1 MRSSPESVKDLFSK
15 WKQESCN
22 IRFMLGGPPAT
33 VIGTATVEETEGDF
47 LTLSE
52 GDFTLMLDLDGAEF
66 EYQEAR
72 EVGLA
77 ILGLSPSNCA
87 CCLSIAIDG
96 DKRVIREPFG
106 VVRLLLCELVDKRR
120 TPR

>member
-1 MRSSPESVKDLFSK
+1 MRSSPESAKDLFSK
-15 WKQESCN
+15 WKQESRR

-33 VIGTATVEETEGDF
+33 VIGTATVEETGGDF

-52 GDFTLMLDLDGAEF
+52 GGFTLMLDLDGAEF
-66 EYQEAR
+66 EYQEPR
-72 EVGLA
+72 EAGLA
-77 ILGLSPSNCA
+77 MLGLSTSTCV

-106 VVRLLLCELVDKRR
+106 VVRLLLCELVDKGQA
-120 TPR
+120 PR